1 MGVFIQATEKNYRRE
16 IFFISSEDTISISNT
31 QIWLGEKLIR
41 YIQWITWVSVSKT
54 YMCVTQRTC

>member
-31 QIWLGEKLIR
+31 QIWLGTPVFLPGDSYGWKNISG
-41 YIQWITWVSVSKT
+41 YGP
-54 YMCVTQRTC
+54 